1 MAGLPSVIE
10 EIIEHVVAFLSHIF
24 NKIIIVIVI
33 IFLESI
39 GSIIGVLSKIDSE
52 GGIST
57 NRTSHEA
64 SADPSAFVS
73 GGEKPIL
80 FLKILSFLFLSL
92 SFLSYKKYCF
102 PSY

>member
-1 MAGLPSVIE
+1 MAGLPSVIG
-10 EIIEHVVAFLSHIF
+10 EIIEPVVAFLSHIF
-24 NKIIIVIVI
+24 NKTIIVII

-57 NRTSHEA
+57 NSTSHAA
-64 SADPSAFVS
+64 SAAPSAFVS

-80 FLKILSFLFLSL
+80 FLKSLSFLFLSL
-92 SFLSYKKYCF
+92 SFLSYKKYYF